1 MYFLQ
6 MPPRGAKWHLQ
17 KKGGYSTLNI
27 ARKVAQET
35 KPGKP
40 ATCRPRVGHMSIT
53 ERRKPV
59 SVLSLALGV
68 CFNSFIQLSS
78 RTDSPAPN
86 FLFTCINRAW
96 LDGGVS
102 VPIS

>member
-6 MPPRGAKWHLQ
+6 MPPRGAKWQLQ

-53 ERRKPV
+53 CQTCALLIGLFLILASD
-59 SVLSLALGV
+59 SVALE
-68 CFNSFIQLSS
+68 
-78 RTDSPAPN
+78 
-86 FLFTCINRAW
+86 
-96 LDGGVS
+96 
-102 VPIS
+102 